1 MFLTWDRTCLLS
13 LLGDFYGARL
23 LYGENVSE
31 YCSTEKWAGE
41 GDVVVK
47 WRGTLPPCTKSLAQA
62 GQPNQHAPA
71 LAFPLPTFRSSDSL
85 CRPATLLVYLACDA
99 QIFTRTPHLSP
110 YHPIHCATGPRS
122 VELELELEP
131 TKTSLPFVLLQLQ
144 QRVVTHVL
152 LRPRKQRVPFC
163 SGLSCA
169 S

>member
-1 MFLTWDRTCLLS
+1 VELGKFRGSGGGSVFLTWDRTCLLS

-110 YHPIHCATGPRS
+110 TI
-122 VELELELEP
+122 
-131 TKTSLPFVLLQLQ
+131 PFTAQLAHA
-144 QRVVTHVL
+144 RWSWSWS
-152 LRPRKQRVPFC
+152 PPNPPFHSYC
-163 SGLSCA
+163 CNYNRE
-169 S
+169 